1 MKSMSALTPIYLL
14 ARYNQWAVVA
24 FPVIFVAI
32 FFLGFEQSFLPASIG
47 SIEFGV
53 YGFLVLV
60 FLAVMT
66 LLLLASFQIF
76 RYFALLLKRVQDHG
90 TANWHLAPETK
101 KLRSWLIVQ
110 FLMNI
115 PLFLSPQRAPPSE
128 AEIRETLPA
137 KTMALLDS
145 YEAFS
150 APLGWLSVSLENSM
164 PLVYLLVLTVMV
176 KQSKESTRLREELN
190 GVV

>member
-24 FPVIFVAI
+24 FPVLFVAI
-32 FFLGFEQSFLPASIG
+32 ALVGLGQLLLPPSIG
-47 SIEFGV
+47 KPELGV
-53 YGFLVLV
+53 YGFLIVV
-60 FLAVMT
+60 FLAT
-66 LLLLASFQIF
+66 ISLLLLPSFQIF
-76 RYFALLLKRVQDHG
+76 RYFARLLKKVQDHG
-90 TANWHLAPETK
+90 TANWHLAPETR
-101 KLRSWLIVQ
+101 KLRFWLIVQ
-110 FLMNI
+110 FVMNI
-115 PLFLSPQRAPPSE
+115 LLSFAPQRTPPSE
-128 AEIRETLPA
+128 AEMRETLPA
-137 KTMALLDS
+137 RTMALLDR

-150 APLGWLSVSLENSM
+150 APLDWLSVSLETSM